1 MDCIYNLSWP
11 DGSVLGITIPDT
23 VEPYMYFVNNLPLIL
38 FFVFLIVGKILQIW
52 SEYTIHIHL
61 NSI

>member
-1 MDCIYNLSWP
+1 MVNQP
-11 DGSVLGITIPDT
+11 VATHGLGIFWCGL
-23 VEPYMYFVNNLPLIL
+23 YFVNNLPLIL